1 MAGVERS
8 RVIFVLLYRSETE
21 WRSTVGTADELACG
35 ALPRT
40 AASEPFDQAAE
51 EFATMLQTQW
61 PVEGPISWEQIKP
74 EWWGADLV
82 PGALAAAGERP
93 S

>member
-1 MAGVERS
+1 MAVVERS
-8 RVIFVLLYRSETE
+8 RVKFVLLYRAEPE
-21 WRSTVGTADELACG
+21 WRITVGTSDELACG

-40 AASEPFDQAAE
+40 VASEPFEQAAE
-51 EFATMLQTQW
+51 EFAAMLQTQW
-61 PVEGPISWEQIKP
+61 AVEGPISWEQIKP
-74 EWWGADLV
+74 GSWGADLV